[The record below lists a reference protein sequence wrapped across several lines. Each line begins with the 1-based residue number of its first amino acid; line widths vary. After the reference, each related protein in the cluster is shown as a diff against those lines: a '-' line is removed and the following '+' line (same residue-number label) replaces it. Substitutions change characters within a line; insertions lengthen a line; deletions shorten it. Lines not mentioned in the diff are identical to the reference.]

1 MFPKQIVIDSS
12 SIENFS
18 KYGFNIVKNRI
29 KAQTAGKITKN
40 IDKFN
45 ATLTMEKDKNF
56 SFFDNFK
63 AIPSAEEQ
71 TEEEIIKDYQ
81 DELIDKE
88 QFIEKIQKAKS
99 KK

>member
-1 MFPKQIVIDSS
+1 
-12 SIENFS
+12 
-18 KYGFNIVKNRI
+18 
-29 KAQTAGKITKN
+29 
-40 IDKFN
+40 
-45 ATLTMEKDKNF
+45 MEKDKNF